1 MIETTKGDFKLAPAY
16 DLLNTHLHV
25 DDSDFALSRGLFS
38 EGDKS
43 KFLKYNG
50 KANGRSFL
58 EFGKRIGVR
67 DKRVSEILAQ
77 FTTEYPLLEQL
88 VEAFFLQSDTKKTYL
103 AAYRQKRNRLLDR
116 NN

>member
-25 DDSDFALSRGLFS
+25 DDSDFALSSGLFS

-50 KANGRSFL
+50 KANGRSFF
-58 EFGKRIGVR
+58 EFGKRIGVQ

-88 VEAFFLQSDTKKTYL
+88 VEASYLQSDTKKTYL
-103 AAYRQKRNRLLDR
+103 TAYRQKRNRLLDR
-116 NN
+116 Q